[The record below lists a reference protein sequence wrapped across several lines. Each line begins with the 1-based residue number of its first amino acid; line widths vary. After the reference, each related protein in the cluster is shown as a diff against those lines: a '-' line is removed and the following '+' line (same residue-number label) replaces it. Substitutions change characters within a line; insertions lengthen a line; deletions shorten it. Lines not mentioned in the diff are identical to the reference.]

1 MILQTNRT
9 NENYTEVKIG
19 KFIRDE
25 DMSDCGAFPES
36 ENILFTLTLPR
47 SLGALGAVIR
57 IAKDKGEEKDIP
69 FTLRLSEFSCEEYT
83 AQVSL
88 TKGLYFYE
96 ILILRGLET
105 LFSYTENNYDYTF
118 KNTSDGR
125 FSLLV
130 YDKDY
135 VPMKRERM
143 MYHVFVD
150 RFAKSENVNLPRRDD
165 AEYEDDWY
173 SQKMQYAEVK
183 GGFVKNNF
191 FYGGSLLGVIEKLD
205 YIKSLGTSVIYLSPI
220 FRAYSNHKYDTGDYM
235 RVDECFGGDEAL
247 AELIA
252 KAKEKGITV
261 ILDGVFNHT
270 GDDSVYFN
278 KYEKYDSL
286 GAYNSK
292 ASEYYD
298 WYNFKNYPSDYE
310 CWWGIPILPR
320 LMQNNKTCRDFFTQ
334 KVCKKYMEMG
344 IGGFRL
350 DVADELCDDFLYEF
364 RSSMRNLSKDAALIG
379 EVWENAVLKESYG
392 ERRHYFEGNQLD
404 GVMNYPFRAAAI
416 DYFNYCDS
424 EIIADT
430 LKSLWATYPRPVCHS
445 LMNIIGTHDTE
456 RILSVLGDADLYIT
470 NNAEADKYKLPD
482 SVREKAKKK
491 LMALSAMQ
499 YTVYGFPCLYYGD
512 EAGMEGLHDPFCR
525 RPFPWGREDAE
536 LTEHYKKLGR
546 LREDKIFTD
555 GDFKVIY
562 ANGGLF
568 AYERSIGERHV
579 NILINASDEDIS
591 LCGIVNACGY
601 DLYDRKPIN
610 AESIPPLGYIIV
622 EPRSK
627 TEY

>member
-9 NENYTEVKIG
+9 NESYNEVKIG
-19 KFIRDE
+19 KFICGE
-25 DMSDCGAFPES
+25 DMSDCGAFPEGKS
-36 ENILFTLTLPR
+36 ILFTLTLPR

-57 IAKDKGEEKDIP
+57 IARDKGEDTDIP
-69 FTLRLSEFSCEEYT
+69 LTCRMSELCCEEYT
-83 AQVSL
+83 AEIAL
-88 TKGLYFYE
+88 EKGLYFYE

-118 KNTSDGR
+118 RSSSDGR
-125 FSLLV
+125 FSLLI

-150 RFAKSENVNLPRRDD
+150 RFAKSDSVALPRRDD

-173 SQKMQYAEVK
+173 SQKMQYAKVK

-191 FYGGSLLGVIEKLD
+191 FYGGSLIGVIEKLD

-220 FRAYSNHKYDTGDYM
+220 FHAYSNHKYDTGDYM
-235 RVDECFGGDEAL
+235 RVDECFGGDEAF

-252 KAKEKGITV
+252 KAKERDITI

-270 GDDSVYFN
+270 GDDSIYFN

-292 ASEYYD
+292 DSEYYD
-298 WYNFKNYPSDYE
+298 WYNFKDYPDDYE
-310 CWWGIPILPR
+310 CWWGIPIMPR
-320 LMQNNKTCRDFFTQ
+320 LMQNNKACRDFFTQ
-334 KVCKKYMEMG
+334 KVCKKYIEMG

-379 EVWENAVLKESYG
+379 EVWENAVLKEAYG
-392 ERRHYFEGNQLD
+392 ERRHYFEGGQLD

-416 DYFNYCDS
+416 DYFKYGDS

-430 LKSLWATYPRPVCHS
+430 LKSLWATYPRQVCHS

-470 NNAEADKYKLPD
+470 NNTEADEYRLTAD
-482 SVREKAKKK
+482 MREIAKKK

-525 RPFPWGREDAE
+525 RPFPWGLEDAE
-536 LTEHYKKLGR
+536 LTEHYKKLGQ

-562 ANGGLF
+562 ASGGLF
-568 AYERSIGERHV
+568 VYERGLGERRV
-579 NILINASDEDIS
+579 RVLINASDEEIS
-591 LCGIVNACGY
+591 LCGIMHLCGC
-601 DLYDRKPIN
+601 DLYKKQRTEITSVEPF
-610 AESIPPLGYIIV
+610 GYIII
-622 EPRSK
+622 EIES
-627 TEY
+627 EE